1 MPGFYYNRSFNLR
14 SNIAHVRQYNDHAF
28 ITAFTIVGIRII
40 TVVSLTAREICFEDG
55 IPENLGRYISD
66 LALGYLAI
74 CDTQKPE
81 MRELTEF
88 YGLRDFYRYVCSVL
102 FIFLVPSS
110 VLLMNL

>member
-1 MPGFYYNRSFNLR
+1 MR

-28 ITAFTIVGIRII
+28 IIAFTIIGIRII

-55 IPENLGRYISD
+55 IPAENLGRYISD

-88 YGLRDFYRYVCSVL
+88 YGLRDFYRYVCYVL

>member
-1 MPGFYYNRSFNLR
+1 MPAFECDDLT
-14 SNIAHVRQYNDHAF
+14 F
-28 ITAFTIVGIRII
+28 ITAFAMVGVRII
-40 TVVSLTAREICFEDG
+40 TVVSLTDREICFEDG

-88 YGLRDFYRYVCSVL
+88 YGLRDFYRYVCFVL
-102 FIFLVPSS
+102 FIFVVPIFVS
-110 VLLMNL
+110 LMNP